1 MQTDLV
7 DFKICYDLQLK
18 YKSGK
23 DLHRADIPFR
33 GFNGT
38 EAVQTH
44 EYDVHVKIIK
54 KFLPSQAEC
63 HCTDLPLQKAKIL
76 DKTLQEVIQTMYL
89 SDWAALVGP

>member
-23 DLHRADIPFR
+23 DLHRADILFR

-63 HCTDLPLQKAKIL
+63 HCTDLPLQKAKML
-76 DKTLQEVIQTMYL
+76 DKTLQYVIQTMYL